1 MILKAFKDM
10 EFQKISPRWGFISA
24 VNFFITKISLLRSA
38 DAPSGTAIPEG
49 CYLCNKENTM
59 VFKSSSDDIKK

>member
-38 DAPSGTAIPEG
+38 DAAVEQQSQRDVIF
-49 CYLCNKENTM
+49 
-59 VFKSSSDDIKK
+59 VIKKIRWYLSHIVTI

>member
-24 VNFFITKISLLRSA
+24 VNFFITKISLLSSA
-38 DAPSGTAIPEG
+38 DAAVEQQSQRDVIF
-49 CYLCNKENTM
+49 
-59 VFKSSSDDIKK
+59 VIKKI